1 MNSEPKLTIIDS
13 FIDAADQLFSDLV
26 ASVIWDDRLRARK
39 TASVGVSYD
48 YSGMSYAK
56 VEMHEKLV
64 PLCRLIEKTVGF
76 YPNNCLLNYY
86 LDGESSMGFHSDAT
100 EDLQAGT
107 GVVIISLG
115 AERVIAYRNKVNK
128 ALEHHYPLKNGC
140 FLYMDQQVQH
150 EWLHAIPK
158 QQHAAARISLTF
170 RLIKPRQTTQ

>member
-1 MNSEPKLTIIDS
+1 MNAKPNLMLVENFVENP
-13 FIDAADQLFSDLV
+13 DQLFDDLV
-26 ASVIWDDRLRARK
+26 TSVVWDERMKARK
-39 TASVGVSYD
+39 TASFGVSYD
-48 YSGMSYAK
+48 YSGISYAK

-76 YPNNCLLNYY
+76 HPNNCLLNYY
-86 LDGESSMGFHSDAT
+86 LDGESSMGLHSDAT

-107 GVVIISLG
+107 GIVIVSLG
-115 AERVIAYRNKVNK
+115 AERVIAYRNKANK
-128 ALEHHYPLKNGC
+128 ALEHHYTLKNGC